1 MKPHEFLRP
10 RLLGTRFEKC
20 SLPLDLLKDLSALQ
34 ELVIEVAKSEYLA
47 ENPSRKRSPKGF
59 ARDFALHLTELEA
72 GSTIPVI
79 VAMMP
84 NSLFPEEESSYFEK
98 AKMRVIE
105 AVEDAATGK
114 APRLASKFLRFF
126 EHLGRSLREGEAME
140 FTHTNGRS
148 VALSPIVRKR
158 LLQASQI
165 QEWTEEL
172 SLKGRIC
179 EIDKANQSF
188 EFELYDG
195 TKLKAPLL
203 ELHEVTV
210 LDAVGGYPSNAAANI
225 KGIFRRS
232 RSDRLKSID
241 QIEHVTLLDPLDI
254 DLQLEEIAQLKDGWL
269 DGEGTAYAPEALR
282 ELAKHF
288 DRYFSPNLPLPRLYP
303 MPEGGIQAEWTFGR
317 WEVTLPIQIGSFE
330 VEYQAMQMDTKEC
343 RDLDFSLSNAK
354 GWQTLNEQLEAITGG
369 QA

>member
-1 MKPHEFLRP
+1 MKPHKFLRP
-10 RLLGTRFEKC
+10 RLLGTRFENC
-20 SLPLDLLKDLSALQ
+20 SLPLDLLKDLSVLQ

-47 ENPSRKRSPKGF
+47 ENPSRQRSPKGF
-59 ARDFALHLTELEA
+59 AKDFSLHLTELEA

-79 VAMMP
+79 AMMP
-84 NSLFPEEESSYFEK
+84 NSLFTEEEASYFEK
-98 AKMRVIE
+98 AKMRIFE
-105 AVEDAATGK
+105 AIEDATTGK
-114 APRLASKFLRFF
+114 PPRLASKFLRFF

-140 FTHTNGRS
+140 FTHTDGHS
-148 VALSPIVRKR
+148 VALTPVIRKF

-165 QEWTEEL
+165 SEWTEEL

-203 ELHEVTV
+203 ELHEATV
-210 LDAVGGYPSNAAANI
+210 LDAVGGYPNNAAANI
-225 KGIFRRS
+225 KGIFCRS
-232 RSDRLKSID
+232 RSDRLKSIK

-254 DLQLEEIAQLKDGWL
+254 DLQFEEIAQLKSGWL
-269 DGEGTAYAPEALR
+269 DGEGTAYEPEALR
-282 ELAKHF
+282 ELAKRFDQHF
-288 DRYFSPNLPLPRLYP
+288 SADLPLPRLYP

-317 WEVTLPIQIGSFE
+317 WEVTLPIQLGSFE

-343 RDLDFSLSNAK
+343 RDLDFTLATPA
-354 GWQTLNEQLEAITGG
+354 GWQTLNEQLASLQGG